1 MYLCTFDIKVL
12 IIMSNIENKNSH
24 VNPSFSLPTKEQKP
38 VDYYLNGLV
47 SGDRYI
53 LSETI
58 TLLESRLPKKR
69 ELGVEI
75 LSKLPVNHQP
85 TIRIGITGTP
95 GVGKSTF
102 IEAFGLFLID
112 KGHKPAILAIDPSS
126 QKTKGSILGDKTRM
140 ESLSSHPE
148 AYIRPSATNNVLGG
162 TAAVTKE
169 TIQIC
174 ESAGY
179 DIIIVETVGVGQS
192 ETEVDNITDINI
204 LLLQPGA
211 GDDIQGIKRGIMENA
226 DIFVINKSDGA
237 MIELARNT
245 KTSYT
250 NAISLFHHDLE
261 GWTCPVLLVSSI
273 AQLGISEVYDATM
286 AYHKVANDNGF
297 FTKQRETQEIKWFEK
312 QSKKMVIDMVLG
324 QKDIQESYIKL
335 LNDIKHQTIQ
345 TTEALRTFQ
354 EKLSLIINSK

>member
-1 MYLCTFDIKVL
+1 MINPGNKK
-12 IIMSNIENKNSH
+12 SN
-24 VNPSFSLPTKEQKP
+24 VNPSFSLATKGQKP
-38 VDYYLNGLV
+38 VDYYLNGLA

-58 TLLESRLPKKR
+58 TLLESILFKKR
-69 ELGVEI
+69 QLGVEI
-75 LSKLPVNHQP
+75 LSKLPENSQA

-102 IEAFGLFLID
+102 IEAFGLFLIS

-140 ESLSSHPE
+140 EQLSIHKE
-148 AYIRPSATNNVLGG
+148 AFIRPTATNNILGG

-169 TIQIC
+169 SIHIC

-226 DIFVINKSDGA
+226 DIFVINKSDGPMVA
-237 MIELARNT
+237 LARNT

-250 NAISLFHHDLE
+250 NAISLFHHE
-261 GWTCPVLLVSSI
+261 FSGWTCPVILCSSTENT
-273 AQLGISEVYDATM
+273 GIDEVYKATM
-286 AYHKVANDNGF
+286 DYYHMATENGF
-297 FTKQRETQEIKWFEK
+297 LRQKRDTQELKWFEK
-312 QSKKMVIDMVLG
+312 QSKLMILDKILS
-324 QKDIQESYIKL
+324 QKDIQDIYANL
-335 LNDIKHQTIQ
+335 LNAIQYQTIN

-354 EKLSLIINSK
+354 EKLSIIIK